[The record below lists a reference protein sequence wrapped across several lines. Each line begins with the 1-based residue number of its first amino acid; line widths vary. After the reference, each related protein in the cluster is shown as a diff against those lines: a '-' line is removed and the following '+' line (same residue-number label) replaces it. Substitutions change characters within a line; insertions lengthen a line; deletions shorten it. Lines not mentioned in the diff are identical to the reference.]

1 LTFPCRKAERIAEQ
15 VEQALDLEP
24 QSLTAPPGSPGK
36 KTVSTVSF
44 DDDPLAALRP
54 PAGPI
59 IAGTAK
65 AVVSTC
71 CISASLEVRT
81 RLQ

>member
-1 LTFPCRKAERIAEQ
+1 M
-15 VEQALDLEP
+15 EQALDLEP

-36 KTVSTVSF
+36 KAVSTVSF

-54 PAGPI
+54 PAGPV

-65 AVVSTC
+65 A
-71 CISASLEVRT
+71 AVRT
-81 RLQ
+81 PTCWMACKPLTRVVNDTRQ

>member
-1 LTFPCRKAERIAEQ
+1 M
-15 VEQALDLEP
+15 EQALDLEP

-36 KTVSTVSF
+36 KAVSTVSF

-54 PAGPI
+54 PAGPV

-65 AVVSTC
+65 A
-71 CISASLEVRT
+71 AVRT
-81 RLQ
+81 CWIACKPHTRVVKDDSQ